1 MIQLGNCKL
10 YNSDCF
16 DVLPDLESKSVQLI
30 LADLPYGVTKNPED
44 KQLPFDKLWLE
55 YNRIIKDDGVIALFS
70 QGLFYVD
77 LVNSNRKDFKYDL
90 VWNKGLVSG
99 FLNAKRMP
107 LRSHENIAIFY
118 KKQPK
123 YNPQFTEG
131 KPLHSKGKSF
141 LTNQPTNRNYGKL
154 HHSDDSRAGETKK
167 YPKSIINF
175 NKPHPSV
182 ALHRTEKPI
191 DLLEWIIK
199 TYTDESDLVLD
210 NVMGSG
216 STIVAAINTK
226 RSAIGIE
233 KNSECFDIALD
244 RIKKIYTFVND

>member
-1 MIQLGNCKL
+1 MIQLGNAQL

-16 DVLPDLESKSVQLI
+16 DILPKIESKSVQLI
-30 LADLPYGVTKNPED
+30 LADLPYGVTRNPED
-44 KQLPFDKLWLE
+44 ILLPLDKLWLE
-55 YNRIIKDDGVIALFS
+55 YNRIIKDNGVIALFS

-77 LVNSNRKDFKYDL
+77 LVNSNRKNFKYDL

-99 FLNAKRMP
+99 FLNAKKMP

-118 KKQPK
+118 KKPPK

-141 LTNQPTNRNYGKL
+141 LGTEPTNRNYGKL
-154 HHSDDSRAGETKK
+154 NHSDDSRAGETKK
-167 YPKSIINF
+167 YPKSVINF
-175 NKPHPSV
+175 NKPHPSI
-182 ALHRTEKPI
+182 ALHRTEKPV

-199 TYTDESDLVLD
+199 TYTDEGDVVLD

-216 STIVAAINTK
+216 STLVAALNTN
-226 RSAIGIE
+226 RIGIGIE
-233 KNSECFDIALD
+233 KNEEYFNIALN
-244 RIKKIYTFVND
+244 RVKKLIYK